1 MKDIKKPANRTK
13 LGTFAKGHS
22 GNPAGRPKDGES
34 WAAIIKSVGD
44 MYPADIVAFI
54 GKDNDLGRMLS
65 KLPQGVQMKYL
76 VTARVFASL
85 MFEPTSSLWRDLV
98 DRAEGKVVQVTD
110 ITSGGEP
117 LGKDDSDTK
126 AEILRKLDGI
136 ATAAGAGAVH
146 QPTDT
151 ETT

>member
-1 MKDIKKPANRTK
+1 MTANTHLSGKRGGKRQTSWKP
-13 LGTFAKGHS
+13 GQS

-76 VTARVFASL
+76 VTARVFAAL
-85 MFEPTSSLWRDLV
+85 MFEPTHGLWKETMERV
-98 DRAEGKVVQVTD
+98 DGKVKDQLDVT
-110 ITSGGEP
+110 SNGEQI
-117 LGKDDSDTK
+117 GNDGDFKR
-126 AEILRKLDGI
+126 EILSKLARI
-136 ATAAGAGAVH
+136 A
-146 QPTDT
+146 
-151 ETT
+151 ESRNSESIS